1 MATLVILAAGM
12 GSRYG
17 GLKQIDGVGSHGEPI
32 IDFSIYDAKQ
42 AGFDKVVLIIRPE
55 HEEAI
60 RKALTDKIEK
70 HIEVGFA
77 YQELKNVPEGIVVPE
92 GREKPWGTTSA
103 LLSCKGVV
111 NEPFCIINADDY
123 YGRSAYK
130 TMLKFLNEE
139 ITDSNYGMI
148 GYQCKNTLTEHGS
161 VTRGIC
167 EVEDNLLTNIQEI
180 QKIELHDGMAVYEK
194 DGEWIP
200 MSDDTLVS
208 MNFWGFTP
216 KIFEDCEPYFEKFLK
231 EEIEKNPM
239 KCELVI
245 PTTIGDLINDN
256 KCTIKVMSSEDEWFG
271 VTYREDKPYVV
282 KKLQEMK
289 DNGVYPDH
297 LWD

>member
-55 HEEAI
+55 HEEAV

-180 QKIELHDGMAVYEK
+180 QKIELHDGIAVYEK

-231 EEIEKNPM
+231 EETEKNPM

-245 PTTIGDLINDN
+245 PTTIGDLINDK

-282 KKLQEMK
+282 EKLQEMK